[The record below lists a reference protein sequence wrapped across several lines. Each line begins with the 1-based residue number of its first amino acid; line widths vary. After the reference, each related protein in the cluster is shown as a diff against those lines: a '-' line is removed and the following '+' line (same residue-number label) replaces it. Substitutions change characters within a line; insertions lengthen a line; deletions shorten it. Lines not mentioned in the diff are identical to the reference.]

1 MMEQFWVIFWSAVG
15 IIITGLA
22 TWLVTIITNWL
33 NSKIKDKKVAKWA
46 TDITNIVFNAV
57 SCVFQTFV
65 ETLKKQ
71 DKFDKQA
78 QEEAKQK
85 AYNIIMTQL
94 TPELQQYITDNFG
107 DMQQYIMNLIETT
120 IYQLKK

>member
-1 MMEQFWVIFWSAVG
+1 MNEIWKIIISAVG

-22 TWLVTIITNWL
+22 SWLVVVLTNWL
-33 NSKIKDKKVAKWA
+33 NTKIKDKKVAKWA
-46 TDITNIVFNAV
+46 TDITNIVFNSV

-65 ETLKKQ
+65 ETMKKAG
-71 DKFDKQA
+71 KFDKQA

-94 TPELQQYITDNFG
+94 TPELQKYITDNFG
-107 DMQQYIMNLIETT
+107 DMKEYLMNLIEST
-120 IYQLKK
+120 IYSLKK

>member
-1 MMEQFWVIFWSAVG
+1 MNEVWKIIISAVG

-22 TWLVTIITNWL
+22 SWLVVVLTNWL
-33 NSKIKDKKVAKWA
+33 NTKIKDKKVAKWA
-46 TDITNIVFNAV
+46 TDITNIVFNSV

-65 ETLKKQ
+65 EALKKSGN
-71 DKFDKQA
+71 FDKQA

-94 TPELQQYITDNFG
+94 TPELQKYITDNFG
-107 DMQQYIMNLIETT
+107 DMKEYLMNLIEST
-120 IYQLKK
+120 IYSLKK

>member
-1 MMEQFWVIFWSAVG
+1 MNEVWKIIISAVG

-22 TWLVTIITNWL
+22 SWLVVVLTNWL
-33 NSKIKDKKVAKWA
+33 NTKIKDKKVAKWA
-46 TDITNIVFNAV
+46 TDITNIVFNSV

-65 ETLKKQ
+65 EALKKQ
-71 DKFDKQA
+71 GKFDKQA

-94 TPELQQYITDNFG
+94 TPELQKYITDNFG
-107 DMQQYIMNLIETT
+107 DMKEYLMNLIEST
-120 IYQLKK
+120 IYSLKK